1 MSRLRDA
8 NPTATGDDSRRR
20 QHHGVRLQRP
30 AALTAAAQQ
39 EQEAGVTQRGR
50 DRVHSAPCR
59 VGAADRVRS
68 DQVAAQRAF
77 GRAKQL
83 REALHAVLTSGAPSA
98 LAAITEA
105 YVSALRH
112 RELRPVDD
120 GVAWVER
127 EKTVR
132 GPVDR
137 LTAEAV
143 ALITGMPLS
152 RVKQCD
158 DAACGWLFLDS
169 SHRQNRRWCSAADCG
184 NRDRARRHYERSR
197 G

>member
-1 MSRLRDA
+1 MASAAGQLDLRGGHPVIDFVNTVA
-8 NPTATGDDSRRR
+8 WRGDDARRIDYLADYSDVVVWCR
-20 QHHGVRLQRP
+20 H
-30 AALTAAAQQ
+30 
-39 EQEAGVTQRGR
+39 AGVVDATEAEGLIRT
-50 DRVHSAPCR
+50 
-59 VGAADRVRS
+59 VRS
-68 DQVAAQRAF
+68 DRVAAQRAF

-184 NRDRARRHYERSR
+184 NRDRARRHYERAR